1 MQLCFNRLLMKSLNR
16 MKPEQLYQHLKDL
29 AEKLN
34 ISVSEQSFQ
43 KTSGVRA
50 KSGLCKV
57 KGKHLFVM
65 DKRLSIHLKIK
76 ELTTCLA
83 NMPHEDLY
91 VIPAVR
97 DIIDKNIKKFT

>member
-1 MQLCFNRLLMKSLNR
+1 MNSLTA

-34 ISVSEQSFQ
+34 ISVSEQSFR

-57 KGKHLFVM
+57 KGKYLFVM
-65 DKRLSIHLKIK
+65 DKRLSIQVKIK
-76 ELTTCLA
+76 ELSTCLA

-97 DIIDKNIKKFT
+97 DLLGKNI